1 MSDEL
6 ESLKLSGKLE
16 NSENATR
23 KSEEIKNRPI
33 FGTISRFYKSARKI
47 YTFAGTRVVILS

>member
-33 FGTISRFYKSARKI
+33 FFAQSEDFINQLGKSQMA
-47 YTFAGTRVVILS
+47 ADL